1 MTVEITNTALFLST
15 DSVYLELD
23 GTLVENHGFVARGDV
38 RIPNGESLLCVTP
51 DSTTCCSSVESGGAP
66 LGNWYFPNAT
76 AVPPNSTGWLL
87 YITRGPGVV
96 RLHRHTGVMSGIYH
110 CEIPNRSGANQ
121 SIYVGL
127 YAFTDPTSGKHFIP

>member
-1 MTVEITNTALFLST
+1 
-15 DSVYLELD
+15 
-23 GTLVENHGFVARGDV
+23 VARGDV
-38 RIPNGESLLCVTP
+38 GIPNGESLLCVTP

-76 AVPPNSTGWLL
+76 EVPPNSAGWLF

-96 RLHRHTGVMSGIYH
+96 RLHRHTGGVSGIYH
-110 CEIPNRSGANQ
+110 CEISNPSGANQ

-127 YAFTDPTSGKHFIP
+127 YSFSHPTSGKHFTP

>member
-1 MTVEITNTALFLST
+1 MST
-15 DSVYLELD
+15 GNVYLELD
-23 GTLVENHGFVARGDV
+23 GMPVANHGFVARGDV
-38 RIPNGESLLCVTP
+38 GIPNGESLLCVTP

-76 AVPPNSTGWLL
+76 AVPPNSAGWQF

-96 RLHRHTGVMSGIYH
+96 HLHRHTGGVSGTYY
-110 CEIPNRSGANQ
+110 CEIPNQSRANQ

-127 YAFTDPTSGKHFIP
+127 YSFTDPTSGKHFTP